1 MILDKLNK
9 FNQNISYI
17 IFSLNGYFALISHI
31 YMCFIMEQDYLSW
44 MPFLLFNMTIT
55 AIHCFTGIIWCI
67 EQITE
72 YKLPFAFL
80 KHILCTIVLLF
91 GAIIST
97 VNLCL
102 LAMFFIYCLL

>member
-1 MILDKLNK
+1 MFLNKFNK

-17 IFSLNGYFALISHI
+17 IFALNGYFALYPFIALALEKIGYEI
-31 YMCFIMEQDYLSW
+31 Y
-44 MPFLLFNMTIT
+44 LLYMLIT
-55 AIHCFTGIIWCI
+55 AIYCFAGIIWCL
-67 EQITE
+67 EQIFE

-80 KHILCTIVLLF
+80 KHILCTIVLLL